1 MNTSQDLE
9 KSRNNSYTSNAYTYS
24 EKRPVVLIA
33 QEKAKALRELLELY
47 ELKAIQ
53 VRSSEEF
60 VDAVVIHRPN
70 LIIIDCALPGLG
82 SFEAIRLIRSINSLS
97 AIPIIFLSDY
107 PHRTERYR
115 AFETGCDE
123 YLAKPLDLDRLDC
136 SLEKFL
142 FQNS

>member
-1 MNTSQDLE
+1 MNPSQNLHQ
-9 KSRNNSYTSNAYTYS
+9 SRNNSFRSATYSHS

-33 QEKAKALRELLELY
+33 QGDAKSLKELLDLY
-47 ELKAIQ
+47 ELVAIQ
-53 VRSSEEF
+53 VRSSEEV
-60 VDAVVIHRPN
+60 VDAAIIYRPD
-70 LIIIDCALPGLG
+70 LIIIDSSLSGLG
-82 SFEAIRLIRSINSLS
+82 SFEAIRLIRSITSLS

-115 AFETGCDE
+115 AFETGCAE

-136 SLEKFL
+136 SLERFL